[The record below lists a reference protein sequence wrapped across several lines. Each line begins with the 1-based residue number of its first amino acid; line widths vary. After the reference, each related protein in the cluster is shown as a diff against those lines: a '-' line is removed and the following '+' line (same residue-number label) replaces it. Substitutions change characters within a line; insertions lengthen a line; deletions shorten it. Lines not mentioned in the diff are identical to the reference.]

1 MSYCIS
7 YSGNTCSKITYE
19 HDGVS
24 ASCSCN
30 TGGTDCSD
38 AYYVA
43 YTDCQDAKGACAE
56 LDSCC
61 DTVDSNYE
69 STCRSYVSTYQGQNY
84 GDVSCKSILTSWQS
98 SGLCP

>member
-7 YSGNTCSKITYE
+7 YAGNTCSKITYK
-19 HDGVS
+19 HDGVT
-24 ASCSCN
+24 ATCACG
-30 TGGTDCSD
+30 GGTDCTD

-43 YTDCQDAKGACAE
+43 YTDCQDAGGACAE

-61 DTVDSNYE
+61 DTIDSNYE
-69 STCRSYVSTYQGQNY
+69 PTCRSYVSTYQET
-84 GDVSCKSILTSWQS
+84 STATSTCKSILTSWQS

>member
-7 YSGNTCSKITYE
+7 YSGNTCSKITYK
-19 HDGVS
+19 HGTTS
-24 ASCSCN
+24 ASCACG
-30 TGGTDCSD
+30 GGTDCTD
-38 AYYVA
+38 AYYEA
-43 YTDCQDAKGACAE
+43 YTSCQDAVGACAE

-61 DTVDSNYE
+61 DTINSTYE
-69 STCRSYVSTYQGQNY
+69 PSCRSYVSTYQGQNY